1 MRGGGL
7 YKERARGAAPVGSR
21 ERTRCSRRQSPPSS
35 PSRAS
40 GTQLVGEGGGEGETE
55 TGESRGPG
63 LREGEMLRRG
73 AHPFS
78 HTRCTRKSRM
88 VPRAALVSPGAP
100 RGGGGVRSRAGPR
113 SPASRS
119 ARLGSHDQSAQSRL
133 GLPRSGSLFKAM
145 GSALLLPSL
154 LFRFFFHPPPFS
166 SPGPPREPH
175 VGAESGMLPFHP
187 IVT

>member
-1 MRGGGL
+1 M
-7 YKERARGAAPVGSR
+7 GSR

-113 SPASRS
+113 SPTSRS

-166 SPGPPREPH
+166 SQTYTPTPLHTHSVRLCSNLFTDLRFGFSNKMMTSLLLH
-175 VGAESGMLPFHP
+175 
-187 IVT
+187 